1 MKLPVYKLDINEW
14 DEETGLDFVSLVES
28 PAIQKDFLA
37 FVEVGQNEN
46 KDEFITRCIKYVIDE
61 GKSSEQAV
69 AICNSMW
76 TEHFAEPCPIATQ
89 DIKTNLANRQKAID
103 IAHYGPLNPN
113 LPNDQYWKAKAKMF
127 GDSVDDAKTAR
138 CKNCSFF
145 NTSQAIKDCIAQ
157 GIGSEGGNPFDVINA
172 GDLGYCEAFDFKC
185 ASARTCDAWVALAQN
200 FSKVSFDWDGVGST
214 ADGKKMIQD
223 AIDNGDEVYVI
234 SARDSKENIDIN
246 LPSDHIF
253 ATGSN
258 TAKVEKVKALGISK
272 HYDNNPDVVK
282 ALGSIGQKFKM
293 QFASYTDYPESAKA
307 NAERGIRLNEANG
320 NKCATQVGKV
330 RGQQLAQGEP
340 ISDETVQR
348 IYSYLSRAKAYYDAN
363 DENACGTISYL
374 LWGGEE
380 MLSWTERKLSASKF
394 AIQDEEKRIVTGAA
408 MIADLPIYRRDDV
421 RGEYYVVFDKESIF
435 KIAKK
440 WARGNKYD
448 AVNTHHKTPIADGVS
463 LFESYIIDRERGV
476 MPPKGFEEV
485 ADGSWFVSYLI
496 DNDEVWAKVK
506 SGEFKGFSVEGVF
519 DFPVDADEQLLEQ
532 MKSILSQWNGK

>member
-76 TEHFAEPCPIATQ
+76 DQHF
-89 DIKTNLANRQKAID
+89 
-103 IAHYGPLNPN
+103 
-113 LPNDQYWKAKAKMF
+113 
-127 GDSVDDAKTAR
+127 
-138 CKNCSFF
+138 SF
-145 NTSQAIKDCIAQ
+145 A
-157 GIGSEGGNPFDVINA
+157 
-172 GDLGYCEAFDFKC
+172 
-185 ASARTCDAWVALAQN
+185 
-200 FSKVSFDWDGVGST
+200 KVSFDWDGVGST

-293 QFASYTDYPESAKA
+293 Q
-307 NAERGIRLNEANG
+307 
-320 NKCATQVGKV
+320 
-330 RGQQLAQGEP
+330 
-340 ISDETVQR
+340 
-348 IYSYLSRAKAYYDAN
+348 
-363 DENACGTISYL
+363 
-374 LWGGEE
+374 
-380 MLSWTERKLSASKF
+380 F

-496 DNDEVWAKVK
+496 DNEEVWSKVK